1 MGLSKNIVLFKKNI
15 LPCTNYRVK
24 ATPFRLVSTMNT
36 ILEIRNN
43 RAAKVGE
50 RNDRSLPN
58 PRKVNPIPPIHYTW
72 NKNLAALKRN
82 TILEIRNTSRPSIID
97 WKENTIPKRT
107 VDLVQ
112 KTKKVHKFSSV
123 KDLIHFLQNSCV
135 FRDINGFYMSN

>member
-1 MGLSKNIVLFKKNI
+1 
-15 LPCTNYRVK
+15 
-24 ATPFRLVSTMNT
+24 MNT

-82 TILEIRNTSRPSIID
+82 TILEIRNTSRPSIIN
-97 WKENTIPKRT
+97 WKESFCMKMGIQEICFIRMLFFEN
-107 VDLVQ
+107 
-112 KTKKVHKFSSV
+112 
-123 KDLIHFLQNSCV
+123 C
-135 FRDINGFYMSN
+135 

>member
-1 MGLSKNIVLFKKNI
+1 
-15 LPCTNYRVK
+15 
-24 ATPFRLVSTMNT
+24 MNT

-112 KTKKVHKFSSV
+112 KTKKVHKFFVSEISHPFFRV
-123 KDLIHFLQNSCV
+123 VVTYIDCFL
-135 FRDINGFYMSN
+135 MSN

>member
-1 MGLSKNIVLFKKNI
+1 
-15 LPCTNYRVK
+15 
-24 ATPFRLVSTMNT
+24 MNT

-82 TILEIRNTSRPSIID
+82 TILEIRNTSRPSIIN
-97 WKENTIPKRT
+97 WKENPIPKRT

-123 KDLIHFLQNSCV
+123 KDLIHFLQLNNELGC
-135 FRDINGFYMSN
+135 I

>member
-1 MGLSKNIVLFKKNI
+1 MWVWLITSCYDKKYI

-82 TILEIRNTSRPSIID
+82 TILEIRNTSRPSIIN
-97 WKENTIPKRT
+97 WKENPIPKRT
-107 VDLVQ
+107 VEMVQ
-112 KTKKVHKFSSV
+112 KTKKVHKCSSV
-123 KDLIHFLQNSCV
+123 KISSVFKHNESSC
-135 FRDINGFYMSN
+135 R